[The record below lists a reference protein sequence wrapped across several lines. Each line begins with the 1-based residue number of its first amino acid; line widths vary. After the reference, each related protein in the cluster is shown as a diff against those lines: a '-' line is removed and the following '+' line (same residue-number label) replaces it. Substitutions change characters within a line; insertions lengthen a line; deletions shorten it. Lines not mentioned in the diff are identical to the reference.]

1 MMKRIIA
8 FMLVG
13 RPQETCFN
21 RYACMVKKFATDIV
35 FYLK

>member
-21 RYACMVKKFATDIV
+21 RYVCMVKKFATVIV